1 MWRQRV
7 ADLSN
12 KPVFRA
18 VKPVLRATQVVPR
31 RSELRDLWAWRRHT
45 ALHRRLRRSG
55 HTLLSSRH
63 GRDLVRLAEDAE
75 RRGIP
80 GDLVDCGVWNGGSTL
95 LLASGAPAKEV
106 WAFDSFEGLPEPTG
120 PDPDYANDWVGE
132 FVGSEAMLRTGF
144 RDYGLDNPLH
154 VMAGWFDQTLPAAA
168 EQIESIAVLH
178 VDADLYES
186 VRTVLRTLYPKV
198 SPGGWVAVDDYR
210 MWPGTKLAVDEVR
223 RELSVEAPI
232 FDHHYWRKPH

>member
-7 ADLSN
+7 IELSN
-12 KPVFRA
+12 KPVLRA

-31 RSELRDLWAWRRHT
+31 RSELRDLPAWRRHA
-45 ALHRRLRRSG
+45 ALHRRVRRSG

-63 GRDLVRLAEDAE
+63 GRDLLRLAEDAD
-75 RRGIP
+75 RRGIS

-95 LLASGAPAKEV
+95 LLASGAPTKEV

-120 PDPDYANDWVGE
+120 ADPEYATDWAGE
-132 FVGSEAMLRTGF
+132 FVGSEAMLRRGF
-144 RDYGLDNPLH
+144 RDYGLENELH
-154 VMAGWFDQTLPAAA
+154 IVAGWFAQTLPAAA
-168 EQIESIAVLH
+168 EQIGSIAVLH

-186 VRTVLRTLYPKV
+186 VRTVLRTLYSKV

-210 MWPGTKLAVDEVR
+210 IWPGTKLAVDEVR
-223 RELSVEAPI
+223 REMGVEAPI
-232 FDHHYWRKPH
+232 LDHHYWQKPS